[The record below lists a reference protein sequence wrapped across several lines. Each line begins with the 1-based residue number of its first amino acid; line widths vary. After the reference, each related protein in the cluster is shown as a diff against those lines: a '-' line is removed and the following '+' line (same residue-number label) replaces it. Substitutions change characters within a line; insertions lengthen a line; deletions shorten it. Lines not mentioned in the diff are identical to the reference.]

1 MRMLLVFLSAIF
13 ASFLGATETV
23 PFYVGK
29 VSGSGAYSSKQFKT
43 LWDAFRQ
50 EYSVSS
56 KGTFSPYYYTEYVIE
71 KVADTSAGKTKEGSF
86 FQLFYDP
93 ERKENFQHLTG
104 NQETWKEMNKYV
116 SMQLAMDG
124 ARRFGARMNSMTIGA
139 ETSVSG
145 VYACSMASDS
155 VQDVDAR
162 EASSMTSVSGSATS
176 ITFCD
181 PKNPRTGRATMYIES
196 HSHGSDMGRVSAS
209 RIYSSSLR
217 EVGTILDTKENQ
229 DSFVTALKAG
239 SSFRVFWF
247 KEITCTN
254 CGGLGR
260 LSTLAVNQAG
270 GSRSISGKGSSS
282 NPFGSRNVSNS
293 SAALSLTPGTS
304 AAADRCPACAG
315 SGKRM
320 RGYLST
326 LMWEDKGPSFDPAR

>member
-1 MRMLLVFLSAIF
+1 MVFILSSMCAGLLS
-13 ASFLGATETV
+13 ATETV
-23 PFYVGK
+23 PFYVAR
-29 VSGSGAYSSKQFKT
+29 VSGSGPYSSKQFKT

-56 KGTFSPYYYTEYVIE
+56 KGTFSPYYYTEYVLE
-71 KVADTSAGKTKEGSF
+71 KASETSAGKVKGGSF

-93 ERKENFQHLTG
+93 ERKENSQHLTG

-116 SMQLAMDG
+116 SNQLAMDG
-124 ARRFGARMNSMTIGA
+124 ARRFGARMTSLTIGA

-145 VYACSMASDS
+145 VYSCSISKDS
-155 VQDVDAR
+155 EHDVDAR
-162 EASSMTSVSGSATS
+162 EGSVAPVAGTSSS

-181 PKNPRTGRATMYIES
+181 PKNSRSGRATMYIETHVQRGDLGQPS
-196 HSHGSDMGRVSAS
+196 VS
-209 RIYSSSLR
+209 RGYSPALR

-229 DSFVTALKAG
+229 DSFVAALKAG

-270 GSRSISGKGSSS
+270 GSRAISGKGSSS
-282 NPFGSRNVSNS
+282 GQFGSRNLGG
-293 SAALSLTPGTS
+293 SAATLSLTPGS
-304 AAADRCPACAG
+304 SVAADRCPACVG
-315 SGKRM
+315 TGKRM

-326 LMWEDKGPSFDPAR
+326 LMWDDKGPSFDPAK